1 MLQLSAWTTT
11 GVAVFLVI
19 IMHFSTLFI
28 IRVLLDVLMKSARDR
43 AYVATFPFPFSVQD
57 LFERIHFALKS
68 CGCMFTYSL
77 LVHGNSRFFYNR
89 FSCAVNA

>member
-1 MLQLSAWTTT
+1 
-11 GVAVFLVI
+11 
-19 IMHFSTLFI
+19 MHFSTLFI

-43 AYVATFPFPFSVQD
+43 AYVTTFPFNFSVQD
-57 LFERIHFALKS
+57 LFERIYFALKS